1 LVVTIAILVDI
12 QIYNIAGG
20 ALSRPAQAWQAKAC
34 WPLFLKLGD

>member
-20 ALSRPAQAWQAKAC
+20 ALSRPAQA
-34 WPLFLKLGD
+34 